1 MITDPIAL
9 ERRNN
14 DLVEKFNELYEIQR
28 MRYEDVLYELKW
40 EYFFLSERS
49 IKEIIRSSGVKLPY
63 TSVIKVESKA
73 GLTNVLEARNIK
85 MIAYFNEL
93 SNVER
98 LRTDDAIHQ
107 TAFKFYLKA
116 SSVERILLNN

>member
-14 DLVEKFNELYEIQR
+14 DLADKFNQLYEVDR
-28 MRYEDVLYELKW
+28 MRYEDVLYLLKW

-49 IKEIIRSSGVKLPY
+49 IKEIIRSTGAKMHY
-63 TSVIKVESKA
+63 ASVVNLKSKD
-73 GLTNVLEARNIK
+73 GFKNVLDARNHK
-85 MIAYFNEL
+85 MIAYFNKL
-93 SNVER
+93 SNEQR
-98 LRTDDAIHQ
+98 LRTDDAIHK